1 MWCLNVKGS
10 RRRSGIKWQE
20 ELNQSS
26 TGMQD
31 LPVRAAE
38 NHLFINLTLRTRL
51 MWTWPCMSE
60 RGKEAPMNHGKEKKE
75 RARETMTDNL
85 EQSEALAAAD
95 LAESSQK
102 GPGGRAFKEQVNRVQ
117 CPRSRQILWQ
127 PVLSRCKPPGCGDPP
142 TLSTQVCR
150 HSKEHLGWK
159 HASHSWLSIPFMTFA
174 SCFRV

>member
-1 MWCLNVKGS
+1 
-10 RRRSGIKWQE
+10 
-20 ELNQSS
+20 
-26 TGMQD
+26 
-31 LPVRAAE
+31 
-38 NHLFINLTLRTRL
+38 
-51 MWTWPCMSE
+51 
-60 RGKEAPMNHGKEKKE
+60 MNHGKEKKE
-75 RARETMTDNL
+75 RVRETMTDNL

-117 CPRSRQILWQ
+117 CPGSRQILWQ